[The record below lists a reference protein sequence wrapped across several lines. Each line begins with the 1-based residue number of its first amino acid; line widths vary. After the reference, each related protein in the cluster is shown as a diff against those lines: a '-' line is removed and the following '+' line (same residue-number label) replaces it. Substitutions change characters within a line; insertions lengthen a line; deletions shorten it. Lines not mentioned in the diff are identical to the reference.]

1 MDSKPK
7 DVIILYQSEGLVQQ
21 TIYTAQFQSGYEESN
36 GHIPDMYTP
45 KEWTFSYLKSRVK
58 LPNIFNIYVSIIPTT

>member
-21 TIYTAQFQSGYEESN
+21 TIYIAQFQSGYEESN

-45 KEWTFSYLKSRVK
+45 KEWTFSYLKIKS
-58 LPNIFNIYVSIIPTT
+58 